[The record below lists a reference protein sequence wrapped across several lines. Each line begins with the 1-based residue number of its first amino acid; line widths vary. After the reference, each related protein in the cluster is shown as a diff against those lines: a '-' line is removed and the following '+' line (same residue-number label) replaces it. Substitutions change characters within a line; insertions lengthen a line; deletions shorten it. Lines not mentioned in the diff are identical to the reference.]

1 MYFVDAKPSYLI
13 FPNQRGSK
21 ERRKHDKR
29 GSKGERKSTDS
40 KTSRDNTAELMSAY
54 QRGPR
59 LIDFDD
65 QPARPRAPSA
75 PATSLVRPASAK
87 MDLLGDTSPIH
98 DDTNNAMTRS
108 EPGGERGALLRRGS
122 NAGSTAITP
131 PTTPHAYTQAGFTPI
146 GDGRPPSVVSVRES
160 ESASVGKGDALRNSK
175 KGSSEKRDE
184 KGILR
189 NSRDGPARKSKSGE
203 RQSGKKEG
211 RDSKKAE
218 GTRKHHRHH
227 RRHKEGSKII
237 FLLLCLHASISHL
250 PTFRQERGSG

>member
-1 MYFVDAKPSYLI
+1 
-13 FPNQRGSK
+13 
-21 ERRKHDKR
+21 
-29 GSKGERKSTDS
+29 
-40 KTSRDNTAELMSAY
+40 MSAY

-87 MDLLGDTSPIH
+87 MDLLGDASPIH
-98 DDTNNAMTRS
+98 DDTNNAITTS

-122 NAGSTAITP
+122 NAGSTANISSITP

-146 GDGRPPSVVSVRES
+146 SDGIVGRPPSVVSVRES
-160 ESASVGKGDALRNSK
+160 ESGKGDALRNSK
-175 KGSSEKRDE
+175 KGRSEKREE

-218 GTRKHHRHH
+218 GKRKHHRHH
-227 RRHKEGSKII
+227 RPHKEGRKGGACVS
-237 FLLLCLHASISHL
+237 
-250 PTFRQERGSG
+250 